1 VKCMHRVGLT
11 LAARA
16 ARLARG
22 GVRPGGPCGHGGSGG
37 GGGGRPPA
45 PAPVA
50 PAAAPAAVLPGL
62 GTPLAVASAGWP
74 LAPGLGR
81 RSAAADSPLRPM
93 PQLRT
98 PAAGAQGPGPRSVTK
113 ACAGLGCSSLS
124 RPPVTGVRSRGC
136 ARPSAALLRRRP
148 LSHRSAPAAH
158 PVCTGTRRNHP
169 GACVHAGAQPSRS
182 RLSIGGGPEAV
193 PPPLLSYR
201 ATAPAVAAP
210 PPAWAPPGPENAD
223 PGAAWEPGAPAPPL
237 ERPGSAAASAVSAAP
252 GPPPRLSALALP
264 HTQRLLSPGALPR
277 PRPGPTQARRAP
289 PWRWC
294 SQAAPGLYTQACCAC
309 SARRAAF

>member
-37 GGGGRPPA
+37 GGRDRGRAGRACRRARRCAAGPGHASGRRERRLAAGARAWPPKRGRRL
-45 PAPVA
+45 A
-50 PAAAPAAVLPGL
+50 PAAH
-62 GTPLAVASAGWP
+62 
-74 LAPGLGR
+74 
-81 RSAAADSPLRPM
+81 AAAAHAR
-93 PQLRT
+93 RRC
-98 PAAGAQGPGPRSVTK
+98 AGPWSRSVTK